1 MAKSRAQELPGGAEE
16 LFAGHPESLEV
27 YRAVR
32 GAVEELGG
40 ARERVTRSQVAWAR
54 RRGFAY
60 AWRPGQYV
68 RSTVPL
74 VLSVALPRQLTHP
87 RVKEVAHPSPGTWMH
102 HLELSGAGDV
112 DEEVVDLLRQAAE
125 AAGPQQPGAASP
137 AAPGAPETGA

>member
-1 MAKSRAQELPGGAEE
+1 MAGPRGEALPGGPEE

-32 GAVEELGG
+32 RVVEELGG
-40 ARERVTRSQVAWAR
+40 ARERVTRSQVAWSR

-68 RSTVPL
+68 RNAVPL
-74 VLSVALPRQLTHP
+74 VLSVALPHELPHP

-102 HLELSGAGDV
+102 HVELAGPGDV
-112 DEEVVDLLRQAAE
+112 DEEVVDLLRRAAD
-125 AAGPQQPGAASP
+125 AAGPQQPGSAP
-137 AAPGAPETGA
+137 PGA